1 MAFVRGNRNP
11 NSSGFTMIEM
21 MITVAI
27 VGILAA
33 IALPMYYDFI
43 ARSKII
49 DGTTKLG
56 DFKSKMDK
64 YFMDNRTYLNGA
76 ACGAFVPAPVVSQ
89 ADYFTITCGPP
100 GACNAPTATSYQI
113 CADGIAAKGMSGFR
127 YTVDQTGAKA
137 TPKVAP
143 GWTTNLTCWALRK
156 DGSC

>member
-1 MAFVRGNRNP
+1 MAFVRSNRNP

-33 IALPMYYDFI
+33 IALPSYFEFVT
-43 ARSKII
+43 RSKII

-64 YFMDNRTYLNGA
+64 FFMDNRTYLNGGGT
-76 ACGAFVPAPVVSQ
+76 CGVANPLVSPS
-89 ADYFTITCGPP
+89 DYFAITCGPP
-100 GACNAPTATSYQI
+100 GTCVAATATSYSI
-113 CADGIAAKGMSGFR
+113 CADGIAAKGMAGFR
-127 YTVDQTGAKA
+127 YTVDQTNAKSSTGPA
-137 TPKVAP
+137 GWAAAP
-143 GWTTNLTCWALRK
+143 TCWALRK

>member
-33 IALPMYYDFI
+33 IALPSYFEFI
-43 ARSKII
+43 TRSKII

-64 YFMDNRTYLNGA
+64 FFMDNRTYLNNGGT
-76 ACGAFVPAPVVSQ
+76 CGVANPVVSSS
-89 ADYFTITCGPP
+89 DYFAITCGCPL
-100 GACNAPTATSYQI
+100 AATATSYSI
-113 CADGIAAKGMSGFR
+113 CADGIAAKGMSNFR
-127 YTVDQTGAKA
+127 YTVDQTSAKSS
-137 TPKVAP
+137 TGP
-143 GWTTNLTCWALRK
+143 GGNTYTNPACWALRK